1 MKPLNSKERAH
12 AFYKV
17 IGWFVFCFALS
28 MFLGY
33 CTMNVNN
40 YMDNASQKQLEALK
54 NDLLFQE
61 KVFQPNIA
69 DATKN
74 LADLPK
80 YKEKNLIPADI
91 ASSIN
96 ISLEKIKKEWK
107 ADETDQKYIMYKNIV
122 ETYYALESAYL
133 EKFKLEN
140 DLEQKDRVTKTVDG
154 DLSRELKNRDNL
166 AKENESMK
174 SEIKT
179 LRSDITEQQKLA
191 ESCQR
196 ELKACQDS
204 LKRCMK
210 DLKVFRQR

>member
-1 MKPLNSKERAH
+1 MKPLNSKERAQ
-12 AFYKV
+12 AYYKV

-40 YMDNASQKQLEALK
+40 YMDNTSRKQLEALR

-61 KVFQPNIA
+61 TVFQPNIA

-74 LADLPK
+74 LMDLPK

-96 ISLEKIKKEWK
+96 VSLEKIKKDWK
-107 ADETDQKYIMYKNIV
+107 ADETDKKYLMYRNIV

-140 DLEQKDRVTKTVDG
+140 DIEQKDRVTKTVDG

-166 AKENESMK
+166 AKENELMK

-179 LRSDITEQQKLA
+179 LSSEITEKQKLA
-191 ESCQR
+191 EGCQR
-196 ELKACQDS
+196 ELKAYQDS